1 MTASAGEPPGEPPG
15 SGDRLERALQAFL
28 AASPSTPADAE
39 RLLAAHPDLDDLL
52 RPMLDQEPGSETGG
66 DAELPTLGD
75 FRLLRELGRGGMGI
89 VYEAWQRSLDRH
101 VAVKLL
107 SPALVSSPSA
117 VARLRREASAAGR
130 LRHPH
135 IVEVFGFG
143 SDGDRHFFAMQLVRG
158 VPLHECTA
166 RFREPMRAVALAA
179 QLTEALAHAHAHGL
193 VHRDVKP
200 ANILV
205 QADDTILLTDF
216 GVARDEALPSLT
228 REGGFLGTLD
238 YASPEQV
245 RGEPVD
251 ARTDLWAVGVLM
263 HELLTGNSPF
273 VAPTQQALLHNILV
287 AEPPPLVHCSGISA
301 DLAAVVDRALAK
313 DRNRRYA
320 SAPALLADL
329 RALQAG
335 APVSVRLPGR
345 IERLRRWA
353 AREPW
358 RAFAAAIVA
367 IGLPTLA
374 AAGGYLWANAPRIA
388 AAAEAEAMQRREER
402 LAIAWSELASESPA
416 RGLQALDGMAEDS
429 EVLIT
434 RGWMQWAMGER
445 EPALATLR
453 TASGPVAALLLRH
466 WGGEATAPAPSPAA
480 TADDPF
486 ECFVRA
492 LINQDAGVRRG
503 YADRNQA
510 RVTIALLQRA
520 ILLCRTPRLTYLL
533 TLLHNSIGDP
543 EFTAIADATAKALE
557 TLFPGQPGAIRARMR
572 LHSETAPELALATW
586 ERIPE
591 ETRQRLHVER
601 GVALE
606 RLRRNEE
613 AATAYRAAIAV
624 DPNRRVAHANL
635 GLVLRKLGQHEA
647 AIASLQRATE
657 LANDHPNSWNGLG
670 LALRDAGRSEE
681 AEAAFRRA
689 IQIAATY
696 APARYN
702 LGNLLLRRGDHAG
715 AAEAF
720 RAATEIGPDDVRH
733 WANLG
738 NALERTGHL
747 QEALVC
753 CVRATA
759 LAPGEF
765 IPWHN
770 LSDTARRLGLHE
782 LALSSARRALAVD
795 SKRAEGHSTLAEAL
809 LAASPIDAAAALSAA
824 RAADERSGGKNL
836 HDRLLVARAMHAGG
850 DGNGAAALLD
860 ELAGAAAWSKP
871 ADQERI
877 TRTRQQLQPR

>member
-1 MTASAGEPPGEPPG
+1 MTEGAGESAGESAG

-28 AASPSTPADAE
+28 AASPSTSADAE
-39 RLLAAHPDLDDLL
+39 RLLAAHPDLADLL
-52 RPMLDQEPGSETGG
+52 RPMLDQEPDSDADG

-101 VAVKLL
+101 VAVKVL

-166 RFREPMRAVALAA
+166 RFRQPMRAVALAV

-251 ARTDLWAVGVLM
+251 ARADLWAVGVLV
-263 HELLTGNSPF
+263 HELLTGDSPF

-287 AEPPPLVHCSGISA
+287 AEPPPLVHRTGISA

-320 SAPALLADL
+320 SAQALLADL
-329 RALQAG
+329 RALLAG

-345 IERLRRWA
+345 TERLRRWA

-358 RAFAAAIVA
+358 RAFAATIVA

-388 AAAEAEAMQRREER
+388 AAAEAESMQRREER
-402 LAIAWSELASESPA
+402 LASAWSELAAESPA
-416 RGLQALDGMAEDS
+416 RGLQTLAGMAEDP
-429 EVLIT
+429 EVLVT
-434 RGWMQWAMGER
+434 RGWMLWAMGQR
-445 EPALATLR
+445 EPALAMLR
-453 TASGPVAALLLRH
+453 TTSGPVADLLMQH
-466 WGGEATAPAPSPAA
+466 WGSKAKPPAPPP
-480 TADDPF
+480 TGVADDPF

-492 LINQDAGVRRG
+492 QIQQDAGIRRG
-503 YADRNQA
+503 YSDRNEA
-510 RVTIALLQRA
+510 RVTIGLLQRA
-520 ILLCRTPRLTYLL
+520 LLLCRTPRLTYLL
-533 TLLHNSIGDP
+533 TLLHNAVGDP
-543 EFTAIADATAKALE
+543 EFAAIADATAKALE
-557 TLFPGQPGAIRARMR
+557 THFPDQPEAMRARMR
-572 LHSETAPELALATW
+572 FYCETAPELALATW
-586 ERIPE
+586 EQIPAE
-591 ETRQRLHVER
+591 KQQRLHLEH
-601 GVALE
+601 GIALE
-606 RLRRNEE
+606 RLRRFEE
-613 AATAYRAAIAV
+613 SATAYRAAIAV
-624 DPNRRVAHANL
+624 DPTRRLAHTNL

-647 AIASLQRATE
+647 AIASLQHATE
-657 LANDHPNSWNGLG
+657 LASDHPVSWNGLG
-670 LALRDAGRSEE
+670 LALRDAGRGEA

-689 IQIAATY
+689 MQIAATY
-696 APARYN
+696 APAPYN
-702 LGNLLLRRGDHAG
+702 LGNLLLRRGDNAG
-715 AAEAF
+715 AADAF
-720 RAATEIGPDDVRH
+720 RTATELAPDDVRN

-738 NALERTGHL
+738 NALERTGRL

-753 CVRATA
+753 YVRATT
-759 LAPGEF
+759 LAPGDF

-770 LSDTARRLGLHE
+770 LSDTARRLGMPE

-795 SKRAEGHSTLAEAL
+795 SKRAEGHAMLADAL
-809 LAASPIDAAAALSAA
+809 LAATPIDATAALAAA
-824 RAADERSGGKNL
+824 RIADERAGGKDLDN
-836 HDRLLVARAMHAGG
+836 RLLVARALHASG
-850 DGNGAAALLD
+850 DADGAATLLD
-860 ELAGAAAWSKP
+860 ELARAAAFAKP
-871 ADQERI
+871 AQQERI